1 MKKNPEPDLGGRT
14 YARFAEKADTA
25 AATPAHKYAIGDT
38 VQFYLLRGPLLT
50 RAKEKDVSGNNDY
63 KIVRQL
69 PNEGGGFQ
77 YRIKSES
84 SSQERLVTESEIT
97 AKDGY

>member
-1 MKKNPEPDLGGRT
+1 MTDKPMPDLGGRT
-14 YARFAEKADTA
+14 YARFAEKATD
-25 AATPAHKYAIGDT
+25 ATPAPTHKYAIGDT
-38 VQFYLLRGPLLT
+38 VQFFLLRGPLLT
-50 RAKEKDVSGNNDY
+50 RAKEKDISGNNDY
-63 KIVRQL
+63 KVVRQL

-97 AKDGY
+97 PKAGW